1 MNIDKLRNKAIILL
15 ILLALLA
22 GPCISGGRA
31 IAFEG
36 PRAKL
41 AAEALRR
48 AEELRRQ
55 WALDDAEAA
64 FREAAAHESTSVE
77 ANIGLARIART
88 KLDYSQAL
96 GFLHQIPDA
105 HRNSSQVLVESGMVY
120 IAAED
125 PKRARQYFEQALQ
138 VSANDAAATIGFA
151 CVELLEGDYDRA
163 EVRLRGLL
171 ARDTA
176 NSPARSMLARVLLET
191 NRGAEASVEARRALA
206 LDAFN
211 VDALYALAYA
221 KSIEHNASEARS
233 FARRA
238 VSLDPFHIAARRMLS
253 QYVDGQTGYN
263 QSVMA
268 QARACYDRGRRLK
281 DAGERS
287 QAVAELEAALRIEPR
302 YYRAMIALG
311 DVWLRDGDY
320 DRAAGIARLAI
331 SCDSDGTL
339 GHLEL
344 CWAYRGIHERA
355 RREIGAADSSD
366 SLDIRPAPSAYA
378 ATREIFPEYPTLNKR
393 QRSVIDAAVGP
404 LVSFLPTL
412 ARKKARHYLLAYD
425 QRPGD
430 LRGFADV
437 GGDKTF
443 DGRFYDSLR
452 GVGGRVAVSGIEYL
466 EQAARGGFNTIA
478 HEFAHQVHIAA
489 MVRRDV
495 AAIHRLYEE
504 ACREKR
510 TLDHYAAANEYEYFA
525 QGYEA
530 FISERKRPSFGITG
544 RHTRN
549 ELAMRDPRLYK
560 FLLVLT
566 GNSAPQRA
574 AGY

>member
-1 MNIDKLRNKAIILL
+1 MNIDRLRNIVLL
-15 ILLALLA
+15 VLLVVLA
-22 GPCISGGRA
+22 GPSTLRTRA
-31 IAFEG
+31 LAIEG

-41 AAEALRR
+41 AADALRR

-55 WALDDAEAA
+55 WALDAAEAA
-64 FREAAAHESTSVE
+64 FHEASAYDSTSIE
-77 ANIGLARIART
+77 ANIGLARIALT

-96 GFLHQIPDA
+96 GFLGQIPGA
-105 HRNSSQVLVESGMVY
+105 HRNSSQMLAEYGMVY
-120 IAAED
+120 VAAED

-151 CVELLEGDYDRA
+151 SVELLEGDCDRA
-163 EVRLRGLL
+163 EARLRGLV
-171 ARDTA
+171 ARDAT
-176 NSPARSMLARVLLET
+176 NSAARSMLARVLLET
-191 NRGAEASVEARRALA
+191 NRNAEASVEARQALA

-211 VDALYALAYA
+211 VDALYAIAYV

-233 FARRA
+233 LARRA

-253 QYVDGQTGYN
+253 QYVDGQAGYN
-263 QSVMA
+263 QTVTA
-268 QARACYDRGRRLK
+268 ETRACYDRGRRLK
-281 DAGERS
+281 DAGERT

-331 SCDSDGTL
+331 SCDPDGTL

-355 RREIGAADSSD
+355 RREIGADDFSD
-366 SLDIRPAPSAYA
+366 VLDNQPAPSAYA
-378 ATREIFPEYPTLNKR
+378 ATREIFPEYSTLNKP
-393 QRSVIDAAVGP
+393 QQSVIDAAVGP
-404 LVSFLPTL
+404 LVSFLPML
-412 ARKKARHYLLAYD
+412 VRKKARHYLLAYD

-430 LRGFADV
+430 LRGFADM

-443 DGRFYDSLR
+443 DGRYYDSLR

-489 MVRRDV
+489 MSKRDV
-495 AAIHRLYEE
+495 AAIHQLYEE

-566 GNSAPQRA
+566 GDSAPQRA

>member
-15 ILLALLA
+15 ILLGMPA
-22 GPCISGGRA
+22 GPSTQRTRA
-31 IAFEG
+31 LVLEG
-36 PRAKL
+36 PGAKL
-41 AAEALRR
+41 AAESLRR
-48 AEELRRQ
+48 GDELRRR

-64 FREAAAHESTSVE
+64 FHGAAAHESTSVE
-77 ANIGLARIART
+77 ANLGLAGIARSR
-88 KLDYSQAL
+88 LDYSQAL
-96 GFLHQIPDA
+96 GFLRKIPDA
-105 HRNSSQVLVESGMVY
+105 HRNSSRVLAEYGMVY
-120 IAAED
+120 VAAED

-138 VSANDAAATIGFA
+138 VSASDAAAAIGFA
-151 CVELLEGDYDRA
+151 CVELLEGDCDRA
-163 EVRLRGLL
+163 EATLRSLL
-171 ARDTA
+171 AEDPD
-176 NSPARSMLARVLLET
+176 NSAARSLLARVLLEN
-191 NRGAEASVEARRALA
+191 NRNAESSVEARHALA

-211 VDALYALAYA
+211 VEALYALAYA
-221 KSIEHNASEARS
+221 KSIEHNAPEARS
-233 FARRA
+233 LARRA

-253 QYVDGQTGYN
+253 QYVDGQAGYN
-263 QSVMA
+263 QSVTA
-268 QARACYDRGRRLK
+268 EARACCDRGRRLK
-281 DAGERS
+281 DAGERTK
-287 QAVAELEAALRIEPR
+287 AVAELEAALRIEPR

-320 DRAAGIARLAI
+320 DRAAGIARLAVW
-331 SCDSDGTL
+331 CDPDGTL

-355 RREIGAADSSD
+355 RREIGAADSSE
-366 SLDIRPAPSAYA
+366 SLANRPAPSAYA
-378 ATREIFPEYPTLNKR
+378 ATGEIFPDYPGLNKR
-393 QRSVIDAAVGP
+393 QQSVIDAAVGP

-412 ARKKARHYLLAYD
+412 ARKQARHYLLAYD
-425 QRPGD
+425 QRPAD

-437 GGDKTF
+437 VGDKTF
-443 DGRFYDSLR
+443 DGRYYDSLR

-489 MVRRDV
+489 MASRDV
-495 AAIHRLYEE
+495 AAIHQLYEE

-510 TLDHYAAANEYEYFA
+510 TLDHYASANEYEYFA

>member
-1 MNIDKLRNKAIILL
+1 MNIKVRNI
-15 ILLALLA
+15 ILLALLVVVA
-22 GPCISGGRA
+22 STGISRTRA
-31 IAFEG
+31 LAFEG
-36 PRAKL
+36 PGAKL

-48 AEELRRQ
+48 GEELRRQ
-55 WALDDAEAA
+55 WALEAAEAA
-64 FREAAAHESTSVE
+64 FREAAAHESTSDE

-96 GFLHQIPDA
+96 GFLRKIPDA
-105 HRNSSQVLVESGMVY
+105 YRKSSDVLAEYGIVY
-120 IAAED
+120 VAAED

-151 CVELLEGDYDRA
+151 CVEVLEGDCARA
-163 EVRLRGLL
+163 EARLRSVL
-171 ARDTA
+171 AKDPN
-176 NSPARSMLARVLLET
+176 NSAARSTLARVLLET
-191 NRGAEASVEARRALA
+191 NRSAEASVEARQALA

-211 VDALYALAYA
+211 VDALYALAYS
-221 KSIEHNASEARS
+221 KSVEHNASEARS

-238 VSLDPFHIAARRMLS
+238 VSLNPFHIAARRMLS

-263 QSVMA
+263 QTVTA
-268 QARACYDRGRRLK
+268 QARAYYDRGRRLK

-302 YYRAMIALG
+302 YYRAVIALG
-311 DVWLRDGDY
+311 DIWLRDGDY
-320 DRAAGIARLAI
+320 DRAAAIARLAI
-331 SCDSDGTL
+331 SCDPDGTL

-355 RREIGAADSSD
+355 RREIGAVDFSD
-366 SLDIRPAPSAYA
+366 SLDNRPAPSAYA
-378 ATREIFPEYPTLNKR
+378 ATGEIFPDYPRLNKR
-393 QRSVIDAAVGP
+393 QQSVIDAAVGP
-404 LVSFLPTL
+404 LVSFLPML
-412 ARKKARHYLLAYD
+412 ARRKARHYLLAYD

-489 MVRRDV
+489 MSKRDV

-530 FISERKRPSFGITG
+530 FISERKRPSFGVTG

>member
-1 MNIDKLRNKAIILL
+1 MNIDKLRNIILL
-15 ILLALLA
+15 VLLVVLA
-22 GPCISGGRA
+22 GPGISRTRA
-31 IAFEG
+31 LAFEG
-36 PRAKL
+36 PGAKL
-41 AAEALRR
+41 ASDALRR
-48 AEELRRQ
+48 GEELRCQ
-55 WALDDAEAA
+55 WALDAAEAA
-64 FREAAAHESTSVE
+64 FLEAAANESTSVE
-77 ANIGLARIART
+77 ANLGLARIART

-96 GFLHQIPDA
+96 GFLRQIPDA
-105 HRNSSQVLVESGMVY
+105 DRTSSQVLSEYGMLYV
-120 IAAED
+120 AAED
-125 PKRARQYFEQALQ
+125 PKRARHYFEQALQ
-138 VSANDAAATIGFA
+138 VSANDAAAIIGLA
-151 CVELLEGDYDRA
+151 SVELLEGDYDRA
-163 EVRLRGLL
+163 EARLRGLL
-171 ARDTA
+171 ARDST
-176 NSPARSMLARVLLET
+176 NSQARSMLARVLLEN
-191 NRGAEASVEARRALA
+191 NRNAEATVEARHAHA

-253 QYVDGQTGYN
+253 QYVDGQAGYN
-263 QSVMA
+263 QTVTA
-268 QARACYDRGRRLK
+268 EARACYDRGRRLK
-281 DAGERS
+281 DAGDWTI
-287 QAVAELEAALRIEPR
+287 AVAELEAALRIEPR
-302 YYRAMIALG
+302 YYPAMIALG

-331 SCDSDGTL
+331 SCDPDGTL

-355 RREIGAADSSD
+355 RCEIGAADFSD
-366 SLDIRPAPSAYA
+366 SLDNRPVPSAYA

-393 QRSVIDAAVGP
+393 QQSVIDAAVGP
-404 LVSFLPTL
+404 LVSFLPML

-430 LRGFADV
+430 IRGFADI

-489 MVRRDV
+489 MARRDIG
-495 AAIHRLYEE
+495 AIHQLYEE

>member
-1 MNIDKLRNKAIILL
+1 MNIDQLRNIILL
-15 ILLALLA
+15 LLLVVLA
-22 GPCISGGRA
+22 GPSTLRTRA
-31 IAFEG
+31 LAFDG
-36 PRAKL
+36 PGATL
-41 AAEALRR
+41 AAESLRR
-48 AEELRRQ
+48 GEELLRQ
-55 WALDDAEAA
+55 WALEASEVA

-77 ANIGLARIART
+77 ANLGLARIART
-88 KLDYSQAL
+88 KLDYSRAL
-96 GFLHQIPDA
+96 GFLRHIPAA
-105 HRNSSQVLVESGMVY
+105 HRNSSQVHAEYGMVY
-120 IAAED
+120 VAAED
-125 PKRARQYFEQALQ
+125 TKRARQYFEQALQ

-151 CVELLEGDYDRA
+151 CVELLEGDCDRA
-163 EVRLRGLL
+163 EAQIRSLL
-171 ARDTA
+171 AKDPN
-176 NSPARSMLARVLLET
+176 NSTARSMLARVLLES
-191 NRGAEASVEARRALA
+191 NRNAEASVEARRALA

-211 VDALYALAYA
+211 VEALYALAYA

-238 VSLDPFHIAARRMLS
+238 VLLDPFHIAARRMLS
-253 QYVDGQTGYN
+253 QYVDGQAGYN
-263 QSVMA
+263 QTVTT
-268 QARACYDRGRRLK
+268 QARASYDRGRRLK

-287 QAVAELEAALRIEPR
+287 QAVTELEAALRIEPR

-331 SCDSDGTL
+331 SCDPDGTL

-355 RREIGAADSSD
+355 RREIGAADFSD
-366 SLDIRPAPSAYA
+366 SLDNRLAPSAYA

-393 QRSVIDAAVGP
+393 QQSVIDAAVGP

-425 QRPGD
+425 QRPVD

-489 MVRRDV
+489 MSKSDV
-495 AAIHRLYEE
+495 AAIHRLFEE